1 MTPVYTEAHPSAY
14 GRPSSASFH
23 QEGVW
28 HDQISQ
34 IDDLNTHGTDRPMP
48 VSLILR
54 YADLAVRHAIVE
66 QQEDG
71 RSLATIREFPGV
83 WACEDSAWEALGVL
97 KEVVF
102 EWALLKIEDSD
113 RDLPSLGDIDLNLL

>member
-1 MTPVYTEAHPSAY
+1 MAPVYTEVRSSTY
-14 GRPSSASFH
+14 GRPNPAGYH
-23 QEGVW
+23 REGIW

-34 IDDLNTHGTDRPMP
+34 IDDLNKPGTDRPMP

-54 YADLAVRHAIVE
+54 YAELAVRHAIVD

-71 RSLATIREFPGV
+71 EWLATIRGFPGV
-83 WACEDSAWEALGVL
+83 WARERSAVEALDVL

-102 EWALLKIEDSD
+102 EWALLKVEDED
-113 RDLPSLGDIDLNLL
+113 RDLPSLSDIDLNLI

>member
-1 MTPVYTEAHPSAY
+1 MAAVSAEHKT
-14 GRPSSASFH
+14 H
-23 QEGVW
+23 QQSPTSYHREGVW

-34 IDDLNTHGTDRPMP
+34 RPELNKLGDDRPMP

-66 QQEDG
+66 PQDDG
-71 RSLATIREFPGV
+71 QWLATIHGFPGV
-83 WACEDSAWEALGVL
+83 WAREQSAVEALEVL

-113 RDLPSLGDIDLNLL
+113 RDLPSVGDIDLNLV